1 MCIRDRPA
9 PLRHE
14 DSLVQAGVSLVSDEM
29 DPTVYIKPDGSPR
42 WPRPG
47 SQPLD
52 SEWINRLAGATITE
66 YPDLIKEAKETLPLW
81 PDLSIQ
87 RRNEIVAEQASR
99 MLWPGGSKKW
109 AIEAGEGLPWG
120 SPRILGHRGAGKTH
134 SS

>member
-1 MCIRDRPA
+1 MGVPDG
-9 PLRHE
+9 LG
-14 DSLVQAGVSLVSDEM
+14 QGVS
-29 DPTVYIKPDGSPR
+29 P
-42 WPRPG
+42 W
-47 SQPLD
+47 D

-99 MLWPGGSKKW
+99 MLWPGGSNKW